1 MVGRAQAMLY
11 TYMLARQSSA
21 RLCLPTGGRVP
32 LFRLMVNRYSHPMD
46 ENRDEFPQGRLSD
59 ALNGDGFP
67 AWGPRTPLSDAVLDD
82 ALERLAEEKRLAQA
96 QTRAAKEITA
106 AHADPHWL
114 DEH

>member
-1 MVGRAQAMLY
+1 
-11 TYMLARQSSA
+11 
-21 RLCLPTGGRVP
+21 
-32 LFRLMVNRYSHPMD
+32 MD

-67 AWGPRTPLSDAVLDD
+67 AWGLPTPLSDAVLDD

>member
-1 MVGRAQAMLY
+1 MPAHL
-11 TYMLARQSSA
+11 LAS
-21 RLCLPTGGRVP
+21 PGGRV
-32 LFRLMVNRYSHPMD
+32 LFGGTVNRYSHPMD

-67 AWGPRTPLSDAVLDD
+67 AWPRTPLSDAVLDD

-106 AHADPHWL
+106 AWNDPHWL